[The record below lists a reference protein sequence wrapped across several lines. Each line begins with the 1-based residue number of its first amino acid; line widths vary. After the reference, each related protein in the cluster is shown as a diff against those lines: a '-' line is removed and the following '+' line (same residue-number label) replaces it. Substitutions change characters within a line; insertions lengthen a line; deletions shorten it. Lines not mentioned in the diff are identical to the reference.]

1 MKRSLHPQKKIENV
15 LAGSERWRPVQFGM
29 TVGGKLLLVGM
40 EPQSFRIVSG
50 VVRCKEKTKGSR
62 EGGVHGDGGDVG
74 IA

>member
-50 VVRCKEKTKGSR
+50 RCRPMQSKNKGKSGR
-62 EGGVHGDGGDVG
+62 GCSW
-74 IA
+74 